1 MIKTLVSGC
10 VDMFLEFISDLRIIC
25 EVRELQHRTKLT
37 FKSKGF
43 RVVYTFAG

>member
-1 MIKTLVSGC
+1 
-10 VDMFLEFISDLRIIC
+10 MFLEFISDRRIIC

-43 RVVYTFAG
+43 VLFTHLQVS